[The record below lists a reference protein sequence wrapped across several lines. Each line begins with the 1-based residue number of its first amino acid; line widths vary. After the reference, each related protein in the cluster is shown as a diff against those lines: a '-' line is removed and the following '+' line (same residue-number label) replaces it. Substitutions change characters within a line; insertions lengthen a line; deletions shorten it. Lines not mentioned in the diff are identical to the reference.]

1 MRCHKPLKS
10 ISFTSTTSHTFKH
23 FCCCCC
29 CIQFARIRNRKP
41 TMLRSEAWLRDRS
54 QGRLLVPPLDVSLA
68 SSSRFSRRET
78 GGTFAW
84 LKSLYLSCPR
94 FWYEN
99 NIPPSAFTKG
109 ACQVRPMFTTDTL
122 SRRPVARAEKGE
134 SGFDPLREPGRRV
147 HGPTG
152 RLHRPRPVPQRAGH
166 LRRLPADRREEHRA
180 LED

>member
-1 MRCHKPLKS
+1 
-10 ISFTSTTSHTFKH
+10 
-23 FCCCCC
+23 
-29 CIQFARIRNRKP
+29 
-41 TMLRSEAWLRDRS
+41 MLRSEAWLRDRY

-109 ACQVRPMFTTDTL
+109 ACQVRPMFPTDTL
-122 SRRPVARAEKGE
+122 SRRPVARAEKSE

-180 LED
+180 LEDWLPGSSGEHDEMFCVCPTWSIVGWFRGAASVDRAKCY